1 MASNTI
7 VAGRVL
13 HPKKHIWVALS
24 GAIYGIGKSR
34 AMKICK
40 NANVESST
48 RVGDLS
54 DEQLDLIRTSVT
66 SYTIEGDLR
75 REVRLNIKS
84 LMDKGCYRGKRHRR
98 GLPVRGQRTKTNAR
112 TRKGR
117 TGSNKG

>member
-24 GAIYGIGKSR
+24 GSIYGIGKSR
-34 AMKICK
+34 ALAILKDVNI
-40 NANVESST
+40 ESST
-48 RVGDLS
+48 RVGELT
-54 DEQLDLIRTSVT
+54 DEQLDQIRASVT

-117 TGSNKG
+117 KGSNKG